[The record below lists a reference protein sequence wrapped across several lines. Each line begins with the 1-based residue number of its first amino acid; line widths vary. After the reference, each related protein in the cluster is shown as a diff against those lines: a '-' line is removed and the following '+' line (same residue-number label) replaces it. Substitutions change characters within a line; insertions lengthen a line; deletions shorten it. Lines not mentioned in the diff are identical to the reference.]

1 MKNYQLYITFERNV
15 YLEINGQYKS
25 NYFVF
30 VDLIRMFDGSSY
42 KITELYEVSKIS
54 WFDKYDVKT
63 DIAF

>member
-1 MKNYQLYITFERNV
+1 MDNIR
-15 YLEINGQYKS
+15 